1 MDLSVSPSLLVA
13 FGLFTVLTVYLVNAP
28 RFKVDP
34 REPPV
39 IYPKIPLIGH
49 VIGMLTYGSS
59 YAKRL

>member
-1 MDLSVSPSLLVA
+1 MESLVSPSYLAV
-13 FGLFTVLTVYLVNAP
+13 FDLFAVLAVYLTNAL

-49 VIGMLTYGSS
+49 FIGMLTHGST
-59 YAKRL
+59 YTKKL